1 MNIFCGSEKKVFPIQ
16 TGLIMSAIWLGLP
29 ESAIAG
35 TLTGWNSSN
44 AFIDNLNTTT
54 LLFPD
59 RSGGG
64 SSSGQIVWDID
75 EGASPGIDVDD
86 TEFTFSGNT
95 AAGCILAA
103 GEVAC
108 DSDRQSGKRFKM
120 QATAFDPIDLLFD
133 VEADGEE
140 NLFRVFQKIG
150 NRTNSSLQDFTISL
164 GFGVGNEFTASSAGD
179 GLGFFVPDDP
189 RNSELAALFAA
200 GLFSPAGEPP
210 GSGTGYFDDSRSGF
224 HLNATEDAIASNGLF
239 GDYLERFDAGL
250 NLDSVATGYFFDDDG
265 NPDTD
270 AVLVANLEDGQ
281 WFSQGDVAIA
291 DPNLGDDPLCSD
303 VAPGTP
309 CYFEGPIEDLANL
322 NLNYSLLI
330 GNIANWQ
337 TFDASSGTG
346 TFTLRLQA
354 QATAVPEPGSLG
366 AILAATAGLGLSRS
380 RKRNRRP

>member
-1 MNIFCGSEKKVFPIQ
+1 
-16 TGLIMSAIWLGLP
+16 MSAIWLGLP
-29 ESAIAG
+29 GSAIAG
-35 TLTGWNSSN
+35 TLTGWNRSN
-44 AFIDNLNTTT
+44 ALIDNDNTTT
-54 LLFPD
+54 FLFPD
-59 RSGGG
+59 LSGGG

-75 EGASPGIDVDD
+75 EGASPGIDIDN
-86 TEFTFSGNT
+86 TLFNFSGNT

-103 GEVAC
+103 GDVAC
-108 DSDRQSGKRFKM
+108 DSPRQSGKRFKM

-150 NRTNSSLQDFTISL
+150 NRTNSSLRDFTISL
-164 GFGVGNEFTASSAGD
+164 GFGVGDQFTASSAGD

-210 GSGTGYFDDSRSGF
+210 GSGTGYYDDERSGF
-224 HLNATEDAIASNGLF
+224 DLSASEDAIVSNGLF
-239 GDYLERFDAGL
+239 GDYLERFDAWL

-270 AVLVANLEDGQ
+270 AVLVANLQGGQ
-281 WFSQGDVAIA
+281 WFSPGDVAIA
-291 DPNLGDDPLCSD
+291 DPSLGDDPLCSD

-322 NLNYSLLI
+322 NLNYSLAI
-330 GNIANWQ
+330 GDITNWQ
-337 TFDASSGTG
+337 TFDPSSGTG

-354 QATAVPEPGSLG
+354 QAQDVPEPGSLG
-366 AILAATAGLGLSRS
+366 AILVAGAGLGLSRR

>member
-1 MNIFCGSEKKVFPIQ
+1 MNVFFNSVKKVFPIQ
-16 TGLIMSAIWLGLP
+16 TGFVLGAIWLGLP

-59 RSGGG
+59 SSGGG
-64 SSSGQIVWDID
+64 SSSGQIVWDLD
-75 EGASPGIDVDD
+75 EGASPGIDIDN
-86 TEFTFSGNT
+86 TLFNFSGNT
-95 AAGCILAA
+95 SAGCILAA
-103 GEVAC
+103 GDVTC

-120 QATAFDPIDLLFD
+120 QATSFEPIDLLFD

-150 NRTNSSLQDFTISL
+150 NLSHSSLRDFTIRL
-164 GFGVGNEFTASSAGD
+164 GFGVGDEFTASSGGD

-200 GLFSPAGEPP
+200 GLFSPAGQPP
-210 GSGTGYFDDSRSGF
+210 GSGIGYFDDDRSGF
-224 HLNATEDAIASNGLF
+224 HLNATEDAIVSNGLF
-239 GDYLERFDAGL
+239 GDYLERFDAWL
-250 NLDSVATGYFFDDDG
+250 NLDSVATGYFLDDDG
-265 NPDTD
+265 DPATD
-270 AVLVANLEDGQ
+270 AVLVANWAEGQ
-281 WFSQGDVAIA
+281 WFRQGDVAIA
-291 DPNLGDDPLCSD
+291 DPSLEFADAPLCSD

-330 GNIANWQ
+330 GDISTWQ
-337 TFDASSGTG
+337 TYDSFSETG

-354 QATAVPEPGSLG
+354 KAVPEPGSLG
-366 AILAATAGLGLSRS
+366 AILAAAGLGLSCHR
-380 RKRNRRP
+380 RRNRRS